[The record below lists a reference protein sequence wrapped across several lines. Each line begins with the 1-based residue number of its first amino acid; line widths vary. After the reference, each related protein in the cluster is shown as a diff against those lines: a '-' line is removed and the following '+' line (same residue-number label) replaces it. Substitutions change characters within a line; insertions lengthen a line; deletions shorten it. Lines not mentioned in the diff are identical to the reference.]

1 VKFENMSDVLAAD
14 GEARRM
20 AKEEVA
26 RLSVAAVA
34 S

>member
-1 VKFENMSDVLAAD
+1 MSDVLAAD
-14 GEARRM
+14 AEARRM